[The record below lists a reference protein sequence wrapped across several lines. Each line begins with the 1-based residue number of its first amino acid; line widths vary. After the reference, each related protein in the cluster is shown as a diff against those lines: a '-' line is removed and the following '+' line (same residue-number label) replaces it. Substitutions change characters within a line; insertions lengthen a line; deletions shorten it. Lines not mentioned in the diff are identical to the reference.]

1 MPTARELVLTAAARA
16 LVELAE
22 TPLLTMARPFAA
34 PPGVPNDRARALQTA
49 FLAAHR
55 DAGLRAEAATLGV
68 DISPLGADDMARSI
82 EQMMHTSPEA
92 FDYMKRLLASH
103 RGN

>member
-1 MPTARELVLTAAARA
+1 
-16 LVELAE
+16 
-22 TPLLTMARPFAA
+22 
-34 PPGVPNDRARALQTA
+34 
-49 FLAAHR
+49 
-55 DAGLRAEAATLGV
+55 
-68 DISPLGADDMARSI
+68 MARSI

>member
-1 MPTARELVLTAAARA
+1 
-16 LVELAE
+16 
-22 TPLLTMARPFAA
+22 
-34 PPGVPNDRARALQTA
+34 
-49 FLAAHR
+49 
-55 DAGLRAEAATLGV
+55 LRAEAATLGV

-92 FDYMKRLLASH
+92 FHYMKRLLASH

>member
-1 MPTARELVLTAAARA
+1 MTA
-16 LVELAE
+16 
-22 TPLLTMARPFAA
+22 P
-34 PPGVPNDRARALQTA
+34 RALQAA

-55 DAGLRAEAATLGV
+55 DAEFCAEAAT
-68 DISPLGADDMARSI
+68 LGADDMARSI
-82 EQMMHTSPEA
+82 EQMMHASPDA

>member
-1 MPTARELVLTAAARA
+1 
-16 LVELAE
+16 
-22 TPLLTMARPFAA
+22 
-34 PPGVPNDRARALQTA
+34 VPDDRARALQTA

-55 DAGLRAEAATLGV
+55 DAEFRAEATTLGV
-68 DISPLGADDMARSI
+68 DISPLRADDMARSI
-82 EQMMHTSPEA
+82 EQMIHASPEA